1 MQSLTVSIC
10 TDSLNRPFLKIICHL
25 DNTSMPYGPFAVQS
39 LTCEL
44 ELVTKMLFLTSWLET
59 HVTGQHR

>member
-25 DNTSMPYGPFAVQS
+25 DNTSMPYGPFTVQS

-44 ELVTKMLFLTSWLET
+44 ELVTKMLF
-59 HVTGQHR
+59 